1 MSQPM
6 GRSNQ
11 SLTDRL
17 PLVEGAL
24 FGAIAFVAGVVVTY
38 LLAQLDSNLSDR
50 IDQLTGGS
58 IDVVEFDTSISALD
72 AIIWAFFEAHLVN
85 IESTV
90 EGGGQAGSSTV
101 DLLSEASF
109 PELLYTLVI
118 AAVLVA
124 AGFLVVQR
132 AGAESGQDGAT
143 YGAMV
148 VIGYLPLALVSTFLA
163 RVTEST
169 TVFGTTLSVTIEP
182 DLVMALVLAGLL
194 FPLALG
200 ALGGYLAFRQQ
211 PSRSQFGR

>member
-6 GRSNQ
+6 GRLNQ

-24 FGAIAFVAGVVVTY
+24 FGAIAFVAGIVVTY
-38 LLAQLDSNLSDR
+38 VLAQLDSNLSDR

-58 IDVVEFDTSISALD
+58 IDVAEFDTGISALD
-72 AIIWAFFEAHLVN
+72 AVIWVFFEAHLVD

-101 DLLSEASF
+101 NLLSEAAF
-109 PELLYTLVI
+109 PALLYTAVI
-118 AAVLVA
+118 AVVLVV
-124 AGFLVVQR
+124 AGFLLGQR
-132 AGAESGQDGAT
+132 AGPSSGQEGAT

-148 VIGYLPLALVSTFLA
+148 VIGYLPLTLVSIFLS
-163 RVTEST
+163 RVSEST
-169 TVFGTTLSVTIEP
+169 TVLGTTLSATIEP
-182 DLVMALVLAGLL
+182 DIVTALVLAGLL